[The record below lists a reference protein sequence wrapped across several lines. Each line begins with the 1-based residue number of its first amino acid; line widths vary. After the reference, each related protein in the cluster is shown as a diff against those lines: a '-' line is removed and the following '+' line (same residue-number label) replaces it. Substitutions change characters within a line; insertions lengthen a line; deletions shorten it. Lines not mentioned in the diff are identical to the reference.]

1 MQEVHS
7 SRVWFGLNSS
17 WKGQINVCPKVNR
30 YEDIAILSCW
40 RNSLELMDSAT
51 TFRVYITQT
60 IAVATLPNE
69 EYANIHYS

>member
-1 MQEVHS
+1 
-7 SRVWFGLNSS
+7 
-17 WKGQINVCPKVNR
+17 
-30 YEDIAILSCW
+30 
-40 RNSLELMDSAT
+40 MDSAT